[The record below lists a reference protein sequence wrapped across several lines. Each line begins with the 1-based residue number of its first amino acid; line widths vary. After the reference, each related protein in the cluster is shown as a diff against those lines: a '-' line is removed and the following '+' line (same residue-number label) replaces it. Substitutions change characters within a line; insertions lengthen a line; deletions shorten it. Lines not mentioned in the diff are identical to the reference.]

1 MLVAALEPVG
11 DSLAVWQAA
20 GRLGIPASA
29 AAAAEADGLLETGT
43 GVRFRHP
50 LVRSAVYSA
59 AALPERRAAHR
70 ALAEVTDRDRDPG
83 RRAWHLAAAALAIL
97 GAGTVGLA
105 ALMMGR
111 HLGAKQII
119 AVDTNPGRLETASE
133 LGATHTVDASDREAR
148 DAILRLTGRGAD
160 YVFDT
165 TGHPSVVA
173 NALDS
178 LAMTGTVVMAGA
190 APAGTR
196 TSLDMNALLNGRAVR
211 GTIQGDAEARK
222 LVPQLIELYRQGRFP
237 VDRLVRN
244 YRFAE
249 IQRAIADM
257 ENGRVIKPILRMTG
271 DEKDSA

>member
-1 MLVAALEPVG
+1 MDL
-11 DSLAVWQAA
+11 
-20 GRLGIPASA
+20 R
-29 AAAAEADGLLETGT
+29 
-43 GVRFRHP
+43 
-50 LVRSAVYSA
+50 
-59 AALPERRAAHR
+59 
-70 ALAEVTDRDRDPG
+70 PG
-83 RRAWHLAAAALAIL
+83 SRLAIL

-105 ALMMGR
+105 ALMMAH
-111 HLGAKQII
+111 HLGVKQII
-119 AVDTNPGRLETASE
+119 AVDTNPERLETAFE

-148 DAILRLTGRGAD
+148 DAIRRITGHGAD
-160 YVFDT
+160 FIFDT
-165 TGHPSVVA
+165 TGHPGVIA

-222 LVPQLIELYRQGRFP
+222 LVPQLIELYKQGRFP
-237 VDRLVRN
+237 VGRLVAS
-244 YRFAE
+244 YRFTE

-257 ENGRVIKPILRMTG
+257 ENGRVIKPILRMTD